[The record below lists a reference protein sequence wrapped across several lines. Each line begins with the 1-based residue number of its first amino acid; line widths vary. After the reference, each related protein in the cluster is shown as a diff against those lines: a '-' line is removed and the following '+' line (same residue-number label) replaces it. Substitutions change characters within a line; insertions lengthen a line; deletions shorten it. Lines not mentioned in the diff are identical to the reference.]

1 MRSKTAQ
8 IIQYVLWNGL
18 VGFIYITGVF
28 STSTLQMVSQQFML
42 PVTIFTLL
50 ISILSALGVFI
61 ILGVMDSLPVDDEN
75 LIKMYNIE
83 PISLKIDI
91 LVDSF
96 FCIFLVVY
104 GYSILS
110 IIYLVSMI
118 FNGLNRWLKDIFDYH
133 YNLKL
138 KDNE

>member
-1 MRSKTAQ
+1 MKSKTGQ

-28 STSTLQMVSQQFML
+28 GSSSLQSISQQFML

-50 ISILSALGVFI
+50 ISILSSLVVFVA
-61 ILGVMDSLPVDDEN
+61 LGVMDSLPVNDEN
-75 LIKMYNIE
+75 LIKIYNTE

-96 FCIFLVVY
+96 FCIFLAVY
-104 GYSILS
+104 SYPILG
-110 IIYLVSMI
+110 IMYLISMI
-118 FNGLNRWLKDIFDYH
+118 FNGLNRWLKDVFDYH